1 MILCNQRIR
10 KRDKWRL
17 PLAASLLICGA
28 LSAPVLTPQMTQEE
42 DLKAALLLSFVRF
55 TEWPSAS
62 ADTPITIGVW
72 NQSSLQSALE
82 KLVAN
87 KTVNGRPILIRGLKN
102 SVDLKLCQM
111 AYFGSLS
118 GKKLQEVLL
127 ATANS
132 GLLTVGEDERFLQS
146 GGTIHLFEDDGRM
159 SFEVQMS
166 TLSQIKLNIS
176 SKLLRLGYT
185 VGNDRRGRVKQ

>member
-1 MILCNQRIR
+1 
-10 KRDKWRL
+10 
-17 PLAASLLICGA
+17 
-28 LSAPVLTPQMTQEE
+28 MTQEE

>member
-1 MILCNQRIR
+1 M
-10 KRDKWRL
+10 
-17 PLAASLLICGA
+17 
-28 LSAPVLTPQMTQEE
+28 
-42 DLKAALLLSFVRF
+42 
-55 TEWPSAS
+55 AS

-72 NQSSLQSALE
+72 NQASLQSALE

-87 KTVNGRPILIRGLKN
+87 KTVNGRLIQICDVKSAG
-102 SVDLKLCQM
+102 DLKLCQM

-127 ATANS
+127 ATTNS
-132 GLLTVGEDERFLQS
+132 ALLTIGEDERFLQL

-159 SFEVQMS
+159 RFEVQMA
-166 TLSQIKLNIS
+166 TLSQIKLSIS

-185 VGNDRRGRVKQ
+185 VGNERRGRVKP